1 MLRLTKYHSPDVTG
15 ALHRVPVGEVAL
27 GVDVDQPHR
36 VGAQRLPALAVLGET
51 AAIYCILL
59 LYLLLELSTKVREV
73 FTVSA
78 FCKDHNQRP
87 VRIDP

>member
-36 VGAQRLPALAVLGET
+36 VGAQRLPALPILGET
-51 AAIYCILL
+51 SAIYS
-59 LYLLLELSTKVREV
+59 YLLLELSTKVREV